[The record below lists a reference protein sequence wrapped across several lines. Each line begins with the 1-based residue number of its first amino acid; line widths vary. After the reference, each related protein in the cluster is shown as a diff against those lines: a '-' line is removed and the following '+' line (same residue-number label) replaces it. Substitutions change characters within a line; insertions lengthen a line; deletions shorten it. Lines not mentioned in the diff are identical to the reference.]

1 GFVFSSELGA
11 LLSCAIEKLKLNNAK
26 LLEYLYTGYVKEPYT
41 LVQGVYS
48 LQPGFFLEL
57 DANQTI
63 ITQPYFR
70 VKYTIDNKINSI
82 QDA

>member
-1 GFVFSSELGA
+1 
-11 LLSCAIEKLKLNNAK
+11 
-26 LLEYLYTGYVKEPYT
+26 YVKEPYT

-82 QDA
+82 QDAADLVKPYFQNAVNRQMISDVPIGAFLSGG